1 MMSGS
6 SVFSARRRYCVAY
19 PPVVRA
25 EADPEK
31 LNLIVGIASK
41 LAEVNNA
48 LFGKLALEAR
58 QRRGLASAD
67 RKDRMDWHPILL
79 TVLP

>member
-1 MMSGS
+1 MSGS
-6 SVFSARRRYCVAY
+6 SVFSARRRYGVAY

-48 LFGKLALEAR
+48 LFGKLALEA
-58 QRRGLASAD
+58 LAAAWPCK
-67 RKDRMDWHPILL
+67 R
-79 TVLP
+79 